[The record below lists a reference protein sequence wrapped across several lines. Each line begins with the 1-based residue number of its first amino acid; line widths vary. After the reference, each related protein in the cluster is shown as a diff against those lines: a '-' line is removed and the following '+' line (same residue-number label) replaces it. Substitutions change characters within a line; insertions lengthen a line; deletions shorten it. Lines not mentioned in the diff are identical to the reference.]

1 MIYFSADTHFNH
13 TNTLRREKRPFET
26 KEEFD
31 RYVINTWNSQV
42 KKEDTIYVLGDF
54 LNFNFEKGDS
64 DSWIKSIY
72 YPKKIKCDVVLIIG
86 NNEERLIKKVFKG
99 NFNLFKE
106 FAINAGFK
114 DVKREDFLEYN
125 GYLFFLNHFPSKHKD
140 NFINLFGHVH
150 RSTGIYKPFGINVG
164 CDLNYFKLYSIDEIL
179 DILQQKSI
187 FWDDDIDVNA

>member
-1 MIYFSADTHFNH
+1 MIYFTADTHFNH

-31 RYVINTWNSQV
+31 KYVINTWNNQV

-72 YPKKIKCDVVLIIG
+72 YPKKIKCDVILITG